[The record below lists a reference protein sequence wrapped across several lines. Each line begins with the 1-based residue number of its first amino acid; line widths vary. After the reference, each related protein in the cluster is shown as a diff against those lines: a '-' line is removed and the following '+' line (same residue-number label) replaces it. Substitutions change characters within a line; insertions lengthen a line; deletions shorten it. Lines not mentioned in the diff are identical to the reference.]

1 LGSDRPVATA
11 ATAIDPA
18 LEREYNLRVR
28 HPERGAVYD
37 RFAAASAALR
47 AEVASLETLRY
58 GDTPNSAI
66 DFFAAATDSPAALF
80 VFVHGGYWR
89 ALDRRIFSFLAR
101 PWLERGVHVALPGYD
116 LAPAT
121 TVRAIAGQVRA
132 AVARLLGEAERL
144 RIDPRRVVVSGHS
157 AGAHLGALALDAMPG
172 WSAAGFV
179 GVSGLYELEP
189 LLATSVNLDV
199 ALDAAEARALSP
211 SRRTADRR
219 PRYLLAVGGA
229 ETDGFR
235 RQSQDYAA
243 ALRAQ
248 GCEAHALEVPARTHF
263 DVLDDLADAKASLFR
278 GAHALL
284 SRPATGSLP

>member
-1 LGSDRPVATA
+1 VAAST
-11 ATAIDPA
+11 TIDPA

-47 AEVASLETLRY
+47 GQVAGLEALRY
-58 GDTPNSAI
+58 GDTANSVI
-66 DFFAAATDSPAALF
+66 DFFAARTDGPAALF
-80 VFVHGGYWR
+80 VFIHGGYWR

-121 TVRAIAGQVRA
+121 TVRAIAGQVRD
-132 AVARLLGEAERL
+132 AVRRLLGDAERL
-144 RIDPRRVVVSGHS
+144 RIDPQRVVVSGHS
-157 AGAHLGALALDAMPG
+157 AGAHLGALALDAIPG

-199 ALDAAEARALSP
+199 GLDAAEARALSP
-211 SRRTADRR
+211 SRRTADRL

-229 ETDGFR
+229 ETEGFR
-235 RQSQDYAA
+235 RQSHDYAA
-243 ALRAQ
+243 VLRAQ
-248 GCEAHALEVPARTHF
+248 GCDARALEVAARTHF
-263 DVLDDLADAKASLFR
+263 DVLDDLADAEAPLFR
-278 GAHALL
+278 GARALL
-284 SRPATGSLP
+284 SHSATGSLP